1 MAELLN
7 ENCINSNQLI
17 TTFPITSAMEKS
29 MEKEKE
35 YIRSEYFTFKK
46 SNRFKREFRFT
57 TLDGGIAA

>member
-1 MAELLN
+1 
-7 ENCINSNQLI
+7 
-17 TTFPITSAMEKS
+17 MEKS